1 MNEKT
6 ARTIAAANSAG
17 ETWIVWK
24 DWSDN
29 ERIKASRYE
38 DWLKVA
44 TAADDTI
51 AIYEDG
57 KQTA

>member
-1 MNEKT
+1 MTENT
-6 ARTIAAANSAG
+6 ARTIARTNSTG
-17 ETWIVWK
+17 ETWVVWK

-38 DWLKVA
+38 DWLTVA
-44 TAADDTI
+44 TAADDKI

-57 KQTA
+57 EQTA

>member
-6 ARTIAAANSAG
+6 ARTIAAANSTG
-17 ETWIVWK
+17 ETWVVWK

-38 DWLKVA
+38 D
-44 TAADDTI
+44 
-51 AIYEDG
+51 
-57 KQTA
+57 